1 MTTLHATPDETAH
14 DKSRE
19 SGRRAASRS
28 AWIDAAKGLC
38 IILVV
43 LFHSTLGVE
52 KELGHL
58 TWMHPVI
65 EWARPFR
72 MPDFFLISGLFLGAR
87 IAWPWRR
94 YLDAKVI
101 HFVYFYVLWYNIHF
115 VVRLKGMIA
124 DVGVNGALLQYLK
137 GYIDPFGSLWF
148 IYLLAV
154 FCIVAKV
161 LREQP
166 AWLITGIG
174 LLAHI
179 LVPHTGV
186 FIVDEFVSRFVFFY
200 IGYAYAPL
208 VLAAA
213 GQVSDAPRG
222 LIFASLGL
230 WALANTLGLIT
241 GLAAMPV
248 FELVFGAAGIA
259 AVITTCVLLTAN
271 KSGPGYSG
279 TRLGSALIYCG
290 KYSIVIYLAFTLF
303 MGPARVILLK
313 FAPMLNGG
321 AVAILCAAA
330 GLTGALVLHAL
341 VRNTRLA
348 FLFERPA
355 YFHFGAAEPTAK
367 VSRPDR
373 RPVAA

>member
-271 KSGPGYSG
+271 TSGPGYSG

>member
-1 MTTLHATPDETAH
+1 MAQPHETSH
-14 DKSRE
+14 SVV
-19 SGRRAASRS
+19 SRS

-52 KELGHL
+52 KELGTL

-101 HFVYFYVLWYNIHF
+101 HFAYFYVLWFNIHF
-115 VVRLKGMIA
+115 VLRLKGVIA
-124 DVGVNGALLQYLK
+124 DVGVNGALLQYLR
-137 GYIDPFGSLWF
+137 GYADPFGSLWF

-154 FCIVAKV
+154 FCIVVKLLHGQV
-161 LREQP
+161 
-166 AWLITGIG
+166 AWMITGIG
-174 LLAHI
+174 LAAHI

-200 IGYAYAPL
+200 VGYAYAPVIL
-208 VLAAA
+208 KAARHTA
-213 GQVSDAPRG
+213 TAPRT
-222 LIFASLGL
+222 LIVTALGL
-230 WALANTLGLIT
+230 WAVANTLGLLT
-241 GLAAMPV
+241 GLAAMPG

-259 AVITTCVLLTAN
+259 AVITVCVALT
-271 KSGPGYSG
+271 SGSFASRSKTIPG
-279 TRLGSALIYCG
+279 TRLGDALVYCG
-290 KYSIVIYLAFTLF
+290 KHSIVIYLAFTLF
-303 MGPARVILLK
+303 MGPARALMLK

-321 AVAILCAAA
+321 VVAILCAAA
-330 GLTGALVLHAL
+330 GLLGALALHWL
-341 VRNTRLA
+341 VRRTSLA

-355 YFHFGAAEPTAK
+355 FFRLAADAFSSK
-367 VSRPDR
+367 DR